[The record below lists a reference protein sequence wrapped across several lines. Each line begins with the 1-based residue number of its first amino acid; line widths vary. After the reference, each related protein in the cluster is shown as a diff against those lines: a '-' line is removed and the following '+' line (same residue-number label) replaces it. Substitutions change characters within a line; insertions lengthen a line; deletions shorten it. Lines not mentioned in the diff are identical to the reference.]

1 MAVSSVAQSA
11 LRPLIENAGGA
22 SSSGSASSLFGD
34 ILKSAVE
41 NVNRTEYEAN
51 AEALKIAT
59 GETDDL
65 HTLMI
70 NSEKAELALYA
81 LVQVR
86 NKALE
91 AYNEIM
97 RISL

>member
-1 MAVSSVAQSA
+1 MAITPIIPSISVIQA
-11 LRPLIENAGGA
+11 E
-22 SSSGSASSLFGD
+22 
-34 ILKSAVE
+34 KSAV
-41 NVNRTEYEAN
+41 NTAGGLSAFQDLLRQAVNSAGQTEQQAAADSLN
-51 AEALKIAT
+51 AVT
-59 GETDDL
+59 GQSDDL

-70 NSEKAELALYA
+70 SSEKAELALMA

-86 NKALE
+86 NKALD

>member
-1 MAVSSVAQSA
+1 MAITPIIPSTPVI
-11 LRPLIENAGGA
+11 PIDK
-22 SSSGSASSLFGD
+22 SSGVKSDAGSAFDD
-34 ILKSAVE
+34 IFKQAVN
-41 NVNRTEYEAN
+41 NVNTAEQQAN
-51 AEALKIAT
+51 MDTLNVAT
-59 GETDDL
+59 GQSDDL

-70 NSEKAELALYA
+70 SSEKAELALMA

-86 NKALE
+86 NKALD